1 LRFSFS
7 NLNNV
12 RETPVQETTRLL
24 RNWARGDQEALV
36 QLLPRVYRELRRIA
50 AHALRN
56 ERAGYTMQA
65 TELVHEAYLRLVD
78 VNQLDWKDRAH
89 FLGVAAT
96 TMRRVLLDRARRRL
110 RAKRKAHRVP
120 LNLDETL
127 HLSSNQSR
135 ELVALDDA
143 LQTLAQLDPRKARVV
158 ELRFFGGMDV
168 TETAQIVGVSPE
180 TVMRDW
186 KMARSWLLMQL
197 DPHP

>member
-1 LRFSFS
+1 
-7 NLNNV
+7 V
-12 RETPVQETTRLL
+12 QETPIQETTRLL
-24 RNWARGDQEALV
+24 HDWARGDQQALV
-36 QLLPRVYRELRRIA
+36 QLLPRVYRELRRLA

-56 ERAGYTMQA
+56 ERAGYSMEA

-110 RAKRKAHRVP
+110 RAKRKAQRVP

-143 LQTLAQLDPRKARVV
+143 LQTLAQVDPRKARVV

-168 TETAQIVGVSPE
+168 AETAQIVGVSPE

-197 DPHP
+197 DHHP

>member
-1 LRFSFS
+1 ME
-7 NLNNV
+7 
-12 RETPVQETTRLL
+12 ETPIQETTRLL
-24 RNWARGDQEALV
+24 QDWARGDQQALV
-36 QLLPRVYRELRRIA
+36 QLLPRVYREIRRIA
-50 AHALRN
+50 AHAIRN
-56 ERAGYTMQA
+56 ERAGYSMQA
-65 TELVHEAYLRLVD
+65 TDLVHEAYLRLVD

-127 HLSSNQSR
+127 HQSSDQSR
-135 ELVALDDA
+135 ELLALHDA
-143 LQTLAQLDPRKARVV
+143 LQTLAQFDPRKARVV

-168 TETAQIVGVSPE
+168 RETAEIVGVSPE

-186 KMARSWLLMQL
+186 KMARSWLLIQL
-197 DPHP
+197 DHHP

>member
-1 LRFSFS
+1 MQ
-7 NLNNV
+7 
-12 RETPVQETTRLL
+12 ETATQETTRLL
-24 RNWARGDQEALV
+24 QDWARGDQQALV

-56 ERAGYTMQA
+56 ERAGCTMQA

-158 ELRFFGGMDV
+158 ELRFFGGMSIP
-168 TETAQIVGVSPE
+168 ETAEALGISE
-180 TVMRDW
+180 TTVKRDW
-186 KMARSWLLMQL
+186 VLAKTWLFANMGGA
-197 DPHP
+197 DN